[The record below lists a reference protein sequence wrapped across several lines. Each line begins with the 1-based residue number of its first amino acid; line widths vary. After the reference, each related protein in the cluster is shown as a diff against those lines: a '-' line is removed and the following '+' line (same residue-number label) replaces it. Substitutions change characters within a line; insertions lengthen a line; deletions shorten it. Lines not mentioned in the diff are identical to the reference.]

1 MLYFVKVPHSIHEY
15 CAVFWDIYFYFI
27 FVFLSTFLISNIKD
41 SYSYYLDDSS
51 QYLFIIVDENAPHY
65 KICYYYICVF
75 AGIIGIVLIKYYLN
89 LPRKLLSL
97 ISLAACFVFL
107 ILMILINKHF
117 LYFLGVFEAFACFYY
132 MMVYMYFST
141 YITTQL
147 RNSMTSLLYIIM
159 SISYIFQSALINSMK
174 NYTLFGYLNFGVT
187 IILAFLE
194 AFVLGDDTKNL
205 QLQEIEITLLRANS
219 KYENEHEKI

>member
-1 MLYFVKVPHSIHEY
+1 
-15 CAVFWDIYFYFI
+15 
-27 FVFLSTFLISNIKD
+27 
-41 SYSYYLDDSS
+41 
-51 QYLFIIVDENAPHY
+51 
-65 KICYYYICVF
+65 
-75 AGIIGIVLIKYYLN
+75 
-89 LPRKLLSL
+89 
-97 ISLAACFVFL
+97 
-107 ILMILINKHF
+107 
-117 LYFLGVFEAFACFYY
+117 
-132 MMVYMYFST
+132 
-141 YITTQL
+141 
-147 RNSMTSLLYIIM
+147 M